1 MINCEASQCLAGFS
15 STDWRIR
22 KREEHIR
29 ELKLQGKLSRH
40 SIIAEGGSQ
49 PGERN

>member
-1 MINCEASQCLAGFS
+1 MIDCESSQYLAGFS

-29 ELKLQGKLSRH
+29 ELKLQGKSSRQTV
-40 SIIAEGGSQ
+40 IAQGGS
-49 PGERN
+49 